1 MIISA
6 SRRTDIP
13 AFYSE
18 WFIERIKQGYACVKN
33 PMNAKQIKTV
43 SLKPQDVDCIVFWT
57 KNAAPL
63 MNKLKTLDDLGY
75 MYYFLYTI
83 TPYEK
88 DIEPNIPDKKEIILN
103 FIKLSE
109 TIGSDRVILR
119 YDPII
124 INSKYTADFH
134 IKYFKNL
141 TAKLNEHKNK
151 CIISFV
157 DIYNK
162 LSKQTKEIIASPI
175 NNSDMFDIAR
185 KLNKIAQ
192 DNNIT
197 VQTCCEDIDLSLL
210 GIPRGACID
219 KTLIEHL
226 SGRKSN
232 ISKAKSQRELCNCA
246 ESVDIGA
253 YNTCTHGCV
262 YCYANTGMNSVI
274 ENKKKH
280 DINSPFLI
288 GI

>member
-13 AFYSE
+13 AFYSD
-18 WFIERIKQGYACVKN
+18 WFIERIKQGYACIKN

-43 SLKPQDVDCIVFWT
+43 SLKPQYVDCIVFWT

-63 MNKLKTLDDLGY
+63 MSKLKILDELGY
-75 MYYFLYTI
+75 IYYFLWTI
-83 TPYEK
+83 TPYGK
-88 DIEPNIPDKKEIILN
+88 DIEKNLPDKEGIISN

-109 TIGSDRVILR
+109 MIDSNRVILR

-124 INSKYTADFH
+124 TNDKYTEDFH
-134 IKYFKNL
+134 VNYFKNL
-141 TAKLNEHKNK
+141 TSELSGYTNK

-162 LSKQTKEIIASPI
+162 LSKQAKEIIGSQVD
-175 NNSDMFDIAR
+175 NSDMFDIAN

-192 DNNIT
+192 ENNIT
-197 VQTCCEDIDLSLL
+197 VQTCCEEIDLSRAGLSN
-210 GIPRGACID
+210 GACID
-219 KTLIEHL
+219 IELIENL
-226 SGRKSN
+226 CRRKLN
-232 ISKAKSQRELCNCA
+232 ISKAKSQRQLCNCA

-253 YNTCTHGCV
+253 YNCCAHGCV
-262 YCYANTGMNSVI
+262 YCYANSSERTVN
-274 ENKKKH
+274 ENIKNH

-288 GI
+288 GR

>member
-13 AFYSE
+13 AFYSD
-18 WFIERIKQGYACVKN
+18 WFINRIKQGNVCVKN
-33 PMNAKQIKTV
+33 PMNAKQIKTI
-43 SLKPQDVDCIVFWT
+43 SLKPEDVDCIVFWT

-63 MNKLKTLDDLGY
+63 MGKLKTLDDLGY

-88 DIEPNIPDKKEIILN
+88 DIEPNIADKKEIIKN
-103 FIKLSE
+103 FIKLSQM
-109 TIGSDRVILR
+109 IGTDRVILR

-124 INSKYTADFH
+124 INNKYTLDFH
-134 IKYFKNL
+134 INYFDSL
-141 TAKLNEHKNK
+141 MAKLNGYTNR

-162 LSKQTKEIIASPI
+162 LSKQSKEIIGGQVDNSAMINIASK
-175 NNSDMFDIAR
+175 F
-185 KLNKIAQ
+185 NKIAQ
-192 DNNIT
+192 ENNIAI
-197 VQTCCEDIDLSLL
+197 QTCCEDIDLSPL

-226 SGRKSN
+226 CGKELN

-253 YNTCTHGCV
+253 YNTCAHGCV
-262 YCYANTGMNSVI
+262 YCYANSSERTVNDNI
-274 ENKKKH
+274 KKH